1 MRRIEEEQ
9 EKKKKMYEVMVEQYK
24 LKDELRVQEMTAE
37 RQ

>member
-37 RQ
+37 RL